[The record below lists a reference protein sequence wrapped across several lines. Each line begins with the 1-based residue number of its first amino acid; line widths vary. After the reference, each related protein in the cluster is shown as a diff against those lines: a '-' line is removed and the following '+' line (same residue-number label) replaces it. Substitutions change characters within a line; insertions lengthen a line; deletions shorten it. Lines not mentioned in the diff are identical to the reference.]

1 MYPEFAWHPFGL
13 TINSYGF
20 MIMVGFLFATAV
32 AVRRGKTL
40 GIQPDLIMDVGIYSM
55 IMGIVGAKINHMLE
69 YSSQYHGSF
78 EDMAD
83 FSHVEIWLIGVIV
96 GAIIPFMVVSYF
108 QKKRQMAAGTPTE
121 PSPQKFSP
129 GRLAGYVVVDI
140 VCAFLGGCAA
150 NMLINHFSDLK
161 SWTSGFVFYGGLI
174 TAVATG
180 IMVVRLRKQPVLPVA
195 DVVAPCIMLGLA
207 FGRIGCY
214 LYGCCY
220 GKVTDFVCAVT
231 FPSKSAAYWD
241 ADQQSF
247 VTPVPVHPTQLYETI
262 AGLVLFFILS
272 RIWKS
277 RKRDGEVLAWLG
289 ILYPVWRFSVEFLR
303 GDNELFWFGALTF
316 SQGVSILI
324 FIASVLWLI
333 SLKKRNPAQSTAS

>member
-1 MYPEFAWHPFGL
+1 MHPELAHPFGL

-20 MIMVGFLFATAV
+20 MIMVGFLIATAV
-32 AVRRGKTL
+32 AVRRGKTI
-40 GIQPDLIMDVGIYSM
+40 GIPADLIMDVGIYSM

-69 YSSQYHGSF
+69 YSSQYQGSF
-78 EDMAD
+78 EHMAD
-83 FSHVEIWLIGVIV
+83 FSSGEIWLIGVIV
-96 GAIIPFMVVSYF
+96 GAIIPFIVVSYF
-108 QKKRQMAAGTPTE
+108 QKKRQMAAGASTE
-121 PSPQKFSP
+121 QATRKFSP
-129 GRLAGYVVVDI
+129 ARLMGYVLVDI

-150 NMLINHFSDLK
+150 NMLINHFSDIK

-180 IMVVRLRKQPVLPVA
+180 ILVIRLRKQKVLPVA
-195 DVVAPCIMLGLA
+195 DIAAPSIMLGLA
-207 FGRIGCY
+207 FGRVGGF

-220 GKVTDFVCAVT
+220 GKATDFVCAVT
-231 FPSKSAAYWD
+231 FPPKSAAYWD
-241 ADQQSF
+241 GDQQTF
-247 VTPVPVHPTQLYETI
+247 VTPYPVHPTQLYETI

-324 FIASVLWLI
+324 FVASVLWLV
-333 SLKKRNPAQSTAS
+333 SLKKRNPAQQITS